1 MKQKHT
7 RVLKRLF
14 IITSLCL
21 GISWL
26 LHPFIAPHTSTHQT
40 FNLEQ
45 ELQAL
50 PEDQRNVARTQWE
63 TLTEAEQ
70 QQAQKVIQNLSEEQ
84 KQQAI
89 KQLQQEAK

>member
-7 RVLKRLF
+7 RILKHL
-14 IITSLCL
+14 ILITSLRL
-21 GISWL
+21 GASWL
-26 LHPFIAPHTSTHQT
+26 LHTFIAPNPSTHQA

-50 PEDQRNVARTQWE
+50 PEDQRDAARTQWE

-70 QQAQKVIQNLSEEQ
+70 QQAQKAIQSLSEDQ

-89 KQLQQEAK
+89 KQLQKETK